1 MTRTLRR
8 LTILCFLCA
17 LGAAGPA
24 HAGQIVYPSGTGIWV
39 MNDDGSAK
47 RQLIDATQVPSMEYL
62 GDPSVQPNGT
72 EVAFDGRWNQAYY
85 EQNHWGPAPG
95 MCGGNCEGIYEL
107 VNGVA
112 TRITN
117 APFDCGAQP
126 CESQEVN
133 PRVARDGSVA
143 YVFQTYVSEI
153 GPSGWMP
160 VDGQSDLLAR
170 DSAGANQTRWP
181 TACDGTA
188 SSGKEVTD
196 ADVLA
201 VNPLVP
207 TQIAYANCPETAND
221 GSCVLDW
228 TSAYDVIDSGPS
240 QTTASDDITYHSV
253 ADPNAQ
259 CLQDASTR
267 IGDID
272 FSPDATHMV
281 ELHGGSS
288 GAGIYT
294 YSASQNGG
302 ASATEL
308 LALPSGW
315 TFYAVRYV
323 GSSRIGFTAGT
334 SSDKVSLYTI
344 PTTCTPA
351 QCNVASGAG
360 VTNLTGSQA
369 VSSDYVLATA
379 GFSYT
384 TSGSEIKAVTTPP
397 PPPPPCTTCKPQPPP
412 SCTTCKPGAKLTA
425 SVARIGTER
434 MGTLLRTGLTVKVTC
449 SAACR
454 LNGSIMLKRAVLGTA
469 SKRLG
474 KRGSATFT
482 VHLSHKGATALRRA
496 RTAKALTVLISA
508 TDSARHKVTLTRTVK
523 LKR

>member
-8 LTILCFLCA
+8 LTILSVLCA
-17 LGAAGPA
+17 LAVAAPA
-24 HAGQIVYPSGTGIWV
+24 HAGQIVYPSGDGIWV

-47 RQLIDATQVPSMEYL
+47 RELVDSTQVPSMEYL

-72 EVAFDGRWNQAYY
+72 EVAFDGRWNQAFY
-85 EQNHWGPAPG
+85 EQNHWGAAPG

-107 VNGVA
+107 VNGAV

-126 CESQEVN
+126 CESQEIN

-143 YVFQTYVSEI
+143 YVYQANVSEM

-160 VDGQSDLLAR
+160 IDAQSDLLAR
-170 DSAGANQTRWP
+170 DSAGNHQTRWP

-188 SSGKEVTD
+188 PSGKEVTD

-207 TQIAYANCPETAND
+207 SQIAYGNCQETTND
-221 GSCVLDW
+221 GSCVVDW
-228 TSAYDVIDSGPS
+228 TTAYDVIDSGAA
-240 QTTASDDITYHSV
+240 QATASDDVTYHSV

-259 CLQDASTR
+259 CLQDAGTR

-281 ELHGGSS
+281 EVHGGSS

-294 YSASQNGG
+294 YAASHNGG
-302 ASATEL
+302 ATATQL
-308 LALPSGW
+308 MSIPSGW
-315 TFYAVRYV
+315 TFYGVRYI
-323 GSSRIGFTAGT
+323 GSGRIGFTAGT
-334 SSDKVSLYTI
+334 SSDKIGLYTI

-351 QCNVASGAG
+351 QCNVATGSG
-360 VTNLTGSQA
+360 VTNLTGSQSI
-369 VSSDYVLATA
+369 SSDYVLASA
-379 GFSYT
+379 GFGYT
-384 TSGSEIKAVTTPP
+384 TSGAQITALTTTS
-397 PPPPPCTTCKPQPPP
+397 PPPPPCTSCVPEPPP
-412 SCTTCKPGAKLTA
+412 PCPSCGTTTKLTA
-425 SVARIGTER
+425 TVARISDQHMR
-434 MGTLLRTGLTVKVTC
+434 TLLRRGLAVKVTC

-454 LNGSIMLKRAVLGTA
+454 LSASLKLRRTVLGSA

-474 KRGSATFT
+474 KRGTTSLT
-482 VHLSHKGATALRRA
+482 VHLSRQGARALKRA
-496 RTAKALTVLISA
+496 HRP
-508 TDSARHKVTLTRTVK
+508 TLTLTLVVTDAAGKKRTLSRTFK
-523 LKR
+523 AG

>member
-8 LTILCFLCA
+8 LTILSLLCA
-17 LGAAGPA
+17 LGAATPA

-47 RQLIDATQVPSMEYL
+47 RQLVDATQVPSMEYL

-72 EVAFDGRWNQAYY
+72 ELAFVGRWNQAYY

-126 CESQEVN
+126 CESQEID
-133 PRVARDGSVA
+133 PRVASDGSVA

-160 VDGQSDLLAR
+160 IDGQSDLLAR
-170 DSAGANQTRWP
+170 DSAGAHQTRWP

-196 ADVLA
+196 ANVLA

-207 TQIAYANCPETAND
+207 SQIAYANCRETAND
-221 GSCVLDW
+221 GSCVVDW

-240 QTTASDDITYHSV
+240 PATASDDVTYHSV

-259 CLQDASTR
+259 CLQDAGTQ

-294 YSASQNGG
+294 YSATHNGG

-308 LALPSGW
+308 LAIPSGW
-315 TFYAVRYV
+315 TLYDVRYV
-323 GSSRIGFTAGT
+323 GASRIGFTAGT

-369 VSSDYVLATA
+369 VSTDYVLGTA

-384 TSGSEIKAVTTPP
+384 SAGSAIKALTTTPPPPPCTSCQP
-397 PPPPPCTTCKPQPPP
+397 PPPPPCTTCTTKP
-412 SCTTCKPGAKLTA
+412 KLT
-425 SVARIGTER
+425 VTMARIAPQR
-434 MGTLLRTGLTVKVTC
+434 LRTLLRNGLTVKLTC

-454 LNGSIMLKRAVLGTA
+454 VSGSIKLKRTLVGSA

-474 KRGSATFT
+474 KRGSASFS
-482 VHLSHKGATALRRA
+482 VHLSRKGAAALKRA
-496 RTAKALTVLISA
+496 RSAKALTLLISV
-508 TDSARHKVTLTRTVK
+508 TDGARHKVSLTRAVK
-523 LKR
+523 LTR